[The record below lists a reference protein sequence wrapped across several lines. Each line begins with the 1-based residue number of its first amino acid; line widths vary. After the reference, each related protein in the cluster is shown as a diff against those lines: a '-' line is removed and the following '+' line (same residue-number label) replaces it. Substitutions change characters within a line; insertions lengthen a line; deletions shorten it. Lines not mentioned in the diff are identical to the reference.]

1 MAWCL
6 NIGEYSC
13 AKLLPYPVYE
23 SGLYYCNFICS
34 CVSCLTSLINYEQVI
49 YI

>member
-1 MAWCL
+1 MVRCL
-6 NIGEYSC
+6 VSVNIAALSYCRIPFMNG
-13 AKLLPYPVYE
+13 
-23 SGLYYCNFICS
+23 GDYCNFICS